1 MVLSTNHGSASPA
14 NFADPSIQR
23 LRRTRFAEII
33 NYILSYN
40 QARGITKSL
49 DAAALHDLEHRY
61 GAADP
66 APGYSKYL
74 DVQFWMH
81 AKLRRVRALGLH
93 KAPFRRVL
101 DLGTGTGYF
110 PYLTK
115 LLGNEA
121 VGLDVGDIPFYD
133 EMIALLGVER
143 HTCMIMPFES
153 LPDLGR
159 FDLVTAFQIC
169 FNKCPNGDDWGIEEW
184 DFFRRDVVDHALNP
198 GGRLMLE
205 FNGLPSAEV
214 ARYFADLGATVTNSV
229 ISGVYPRH

>member
-23 LRRTRFAEII
+23 LRRTRFAEIF

-40 QARGITKSL
+40 QAREITKAL
-49 DAAALHDLEHRY
+49 DAAVLGDLERRY
-61 GAADP
+61 GTADP

-74 DVQFWMH
+74 DVGFWMH

-115 LLGNEA
+115 LMA
-121 VGLDVGDIPFYD
+121 
-133 EMIALLGVER
+133 
-143 HTCMIMPFES
+143 T
-153 LPDLGR
+153 
-159 FDLVTAFQIC
+159 
-169 FNKCPNGDDWGIEEW
+169 
-184 DFFRRDVVDHALNP
+184 RR
-198 GGRLMLE
+198 
-205 FNGLPSAEV
+205 
-214 ARYFADLGATVTNSV
+214 SV
-229 ISGVYPRH
+229 SM